1 MICHRCQGLMVE
13 EELRDWG
20 GGRGHD
26 CSDSWRCVVCG
37 EVVDPVITINRS
49 EVKKVSVESRKKHAR
64 RSARTIPVLSR

>member
-26 CSDSWRCVVCG
+26 CSESWRCIVCG
-37 EVVDPVITINRS
+37 EIVDAVIRTNRN
-49 EVKKVSVESRKKHAR
+49 EVKKVSFGRRKKQTRHRAR
-64 RSARTIPVLSR
+64 AIQV